1 MASVDVKPPAL
12 PLAPVEYDR
21 AYQDQ
26 LNNVLRLYF
35 TQINNPGPM
44 AGTAD
49 KAGTTDVVAG
59 LNFSRPDGA
68 GGTVYSFATQA
79 DLANLRIGDVY
90 VDTSASNVLKMKTS

>member
-1 MASVDVKPPAL
+1 MASIDVKTPSL

-21 AYQDQ
+21 TYQDQ
-26 LNNVLRLYF
+26 FNNILRQYF
-35 TQINNPGPM
+35 TQLSNTGPM
-44 AGTAD
+44 AGSAS
-49 KAGTTDVVAG
+49 KVGTVDVVAG
-59 LNFSRPDGA
+59 LNFSQPDGA